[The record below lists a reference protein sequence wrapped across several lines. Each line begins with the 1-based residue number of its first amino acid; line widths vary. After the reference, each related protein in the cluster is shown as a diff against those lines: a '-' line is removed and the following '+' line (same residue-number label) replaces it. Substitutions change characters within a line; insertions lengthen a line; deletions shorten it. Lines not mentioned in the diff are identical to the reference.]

1 MINAQLILL
10 QFKPDG
16 NITFVD
22 FLIVINSKYAETRMK
37 NVNNKLGI
45 DQKNSGLNLAPSFM
59 EGKRIGWLYYI
70 YIINHIV
77 CLSVRLCLFCNFP
90 PWMHLPSFNASS
102 NPKCGPEASFWKFT
116 MLANKQFYIFAL
128 FPLTFLFCSFWYK
141 VLIRKVSIWL

>member
-59 EGKRIGWLYYI
+59 EGKCMDQLYYI
-70 YIINHIV
+70 FED
-77 CLSVRLCLFCNFP
+77 SLCWQTN
-90 PWMHLPSFNASS
+90 SS
-102 NPKCGPEASFWKFT
+102 KT
-116 MLANKQFYIFAL
+116 L
-128 FPLTFLFCSFWYK
+128 
-141 VLIRKVSIWL
+141 